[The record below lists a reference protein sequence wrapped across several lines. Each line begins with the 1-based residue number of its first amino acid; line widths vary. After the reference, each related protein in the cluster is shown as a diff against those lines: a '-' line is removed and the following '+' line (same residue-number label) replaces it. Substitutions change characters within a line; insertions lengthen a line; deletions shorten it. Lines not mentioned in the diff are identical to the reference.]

1 MKCKNTGMVKEWVLS
16 AYLVKS
22 QEGEKKPIKSKI
34 GSNRNLDTQEDNG
47 NSNQKRSKNLVS
59 KYDNLV
65 TEDHIMDLIKKDT
78 LTNSID
84 KKVTT

>member
-1 MKCKNTGMVKEWVLS
+1 MVKEWVLS

-34 GSNRNLDTQEDNG
+34 GSNRNLDAQEDNG